1 MAQIGSTTPRPSAR
15 PSTACRIRRLAG
27 LLIPS
32 ILATSLACRDTTE
45 PAPTPADA
53 GAPAFAAAAAGHRT
67 VTSLADPGDGTC
79 NAAQCT
85 LREALADPGST
96 DISFAAGLT
105 GAVTLAAP
113 QAGGGTLV
121 IRESLTIAGPG
132 AGITI
137 RRRATDP
144 QFRILTIEPGA
155 TVALANLTLR
165 NGKTDRVGG
174 GIVNFGTLML
184 RNCTVAGNASSQHGG
199 GIDNHGPLT
208 LEHTTVA
215 NNSAAGSGGGIDNH
229 GMTLTVTNSSIVR
242 NSGSGIES
250 GGGTLAITNT
260 AVSFNSGRGIILD
273 WGHATLEKVRILGN
287 SGGGIALHQGTIALT
302 NSTVSRN
309 SAGDGGGIVN
319 SAGGRYTIA
328 NSTIS
333 NNAATGL
340 GGGIYNTVGDP
351 FGRLS
356 ATVRLTNSTV
366 SGNSAGS
373 GGGIRNSD
381 RLGGAFVTVI
391 NSTIASNSA
400 RATGGG
406 IDQEEAALE
415 SSNIVSLVNSLVA
428 RNTAP
433 TAPDV
438 TGGAG
443 ASFSLIGDGTGSGL
457 TNSNGNQVGNVSPY
471 TSPIDP
477 RLGPLADNGGPTATR
492 ALEAGS
498 PAIDAASSPDCPAT
512 DQRGVARP
520 QGAACDIGSYERE

>member
-32 ILATSLACRDTTE
+32 LLATSLACRDTTE

-53 GAPAFAAAAAGHRT
+53 GAPAFAAAAGHRT

-79 NAAQCT
+79 NTAQCT

-121 IRESLTIAGPG
+121 LRESLTIAGPG

-302 NSTVSRN
+302 NSTFSRN

-381 RLGGAFVTVI
+381 RLGGAFATVI

>member
-1 MAQIGSTTPRPSAR
+1 MAHIGNTPPRPSAR
-15 PSTACRIRRLAG
+15 PSTACRIGRLAG

-32 ILATSLACRDTTE
+32 LVATSLACRDATE
-45 PAPTPADA
+45 PAPTTAEP
-53 GAPAFAAAAAGHRT
+53 GAPSLAAAAAGHRT
-67 VTSLADPGDGTC
+67 VNSLADPGDGLC

-105 GAVTLAAP
+105 GAVTLATP

-121 IRESLTIAGPG
+121 IRKSVTVAGPG

-144 QFRILTIEPGA
+144 QFRILTVESGA
-155 TVALANLTLR
+155 IVTLADLTLR

-174 GIVNFGTLML
+174 GVVNFGTLTL

-215 NNSAAGSGGGIDNH
+215 NNSGAGGGGIDNH
-229 GMTLTVTNSSIVR
+229 GVTLTVTHSSIVR
-242 NSGSGIES
+242 NAGSGIAS
-250 GGGTLAITNT
+250 SGGTLAITST
-260 AVSFNSGRGIILD
+260 AVSYNSGRGIILD

-287 SGGGIALHQGTIALT
+287 SGGGLALHQGTIALT

-309 SAGDGGGIVN
+309 SAGTGAGIVN

-333 NNAATGL
+333 NNAASGV
-340 GGGIYNTVGDP
+340 GGGIFNTVNDR

-356 ATVRLTNSTV
+356 ASVRLTNSTV

-373 GGGIRNSD
+373 GGGIENSD

-391 NSTIASNSA
+391 NSTIASNAA
-400 RATGGG
+400 RETGGG
-406 IDQEEAALE
+406 IDVGAALE
-415 SSNIVSLVNSLVA
+415 SSNIVSLVNTLVA
-428 RNTAP
+428 QNTAP

-438 TGGAG
+438 TGGLG
-443 ASFSLIGDGTGSGL
+443 ASFSLIGDGAGSGL

-477 RLGPLADNGGPTATR
+477 VLGPLADNGGPTATR

-498 PAIDAASSPDCPAT
+498 PAIDAASSPACPAA